1 VAGVA
6 LLNAIPP
13 PPQHQLRH
21 EAPDVGDA
29 IVRMM
34 RGLVTRAAHGDTEA
48 IEQLARIEQLAPVA
62 TSLAGRLA
70 HDHKGYSYTELGAVL
85 GTTRQAARQRAMNTR
100 GGMWAAW
107 GHPDAHQLFPG
118 HSKRTCERCQR

>member
-1 VAGVA
+1 M
-6 LLNAIPP
+6 NAIPP
-13 PPQHQLRH
+13 PPEHQLRH
-21 EAPDVGDA
+21 EAPELGDA

-85 GTTRQAARQRAMNTR
+85 GTTRQAARQRSVVAM
-100 GGMWAAW
+100 MAM
-107 GHPDAHQLFPG
+107 GHPEAHQLMPG
-118 HSKRTCERCQR
+118 HSKRTCKRCQR

>member
-1 VAGVA
+1 MS
-6 LLNAIPP
+6 AIPAP
-13 PPQHQLRH
+13 PEHQLRH
-21 EAPDVGDA
+21 ESPDVGDA

-70 HDHKGYSYTELGAVL
+70 HDHKGYSYTELGAVV
-85 GTTRQAARQRAMNTR
+85 GTSRQAARQRAVNVFTTET
-100 GGMWAAW
+100 GWALSDR
-107 GHPDAHQLFPG
+107 PEAHQLMPG
-118 HSKRTCERCQR
+118 HSKRGCELEGCKR